1 MKGISIFSDL
11 FTLFILII
19 VIVFMCVLIWIFTEI
34 YVIGSSFGLIQPRE
48 ATVRV
53 LYSPIKYESALLTF
67 LEIRYQGMKMKKIL
81 NAVVIQNNTTV
92 WMPDINK
99 FVDAS
104 DVSENFLDQIFSG
117 RIYLLKTRDPEII
130 ICSSGKSNYWQ
141 KTSTEL
147 FSLNGKPVDLELY
160 VI

>member
-1 MKGISIFSDL
+1 
-11 FTLFILII
+11 
-19 VIVFMCVLIWIFTEI
+19 
-34 YVIGSSFGLIQPRE
+34 
-48 ATVRV
+48 
-53 LYSPIKYESALLTF
+53 
-67 LEIRYQGMKMKKIL
+67 MKKIL